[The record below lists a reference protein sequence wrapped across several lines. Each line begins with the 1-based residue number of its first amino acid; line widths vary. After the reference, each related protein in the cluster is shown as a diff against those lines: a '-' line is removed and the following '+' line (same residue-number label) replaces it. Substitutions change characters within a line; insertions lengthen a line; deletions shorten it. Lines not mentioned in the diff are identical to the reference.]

1 MQKKLTALPFVLIT
15 LLLSEAVPGSA
26 ASANLDKQV
35 QAITRSAILIDTHND
50 IPSFTV
56 DGDDIARPAPSRHTD
71 LPRLREGGVGA
82 IFFSVFVAPD
92 YVEGNHSAH
101 RALELIDSV
110 RQDVV
115 AQHPK
120 DFVLATTADDV
131 VRAHKHHQI
140 AALMGLEGGHGI
152 EDSPR
157 LLRDFYALG
166 IRYMTLTHTNTNTWA
181 DSSGDLDD
189 QKVQR
194 HGGLT
199 PLGKEIVQQMNRLGM
214 IVDISHVSDETF
226 RDALATSKA
235 PLLAS
240 HSSCRALTNVPRNM
254 TDDMIKA
261 MAAKGGVIQINFNCG
276 FLSQASADAEKKS
289 PFMDRFKQITKEYRN
304 DPQKRREETEKLL
317 AEAKKTQVRATL
329 HDVVAHIDHVRQIA
343 GIDAIGIGS
352 DFDGVDCT
360 PEGLDDVS
368 KFPNLTRALLE
379 KGYSA
384 GDIKKIYGENTL
396 RLMRQVEKVATTSSK
411 TLIP

>member
-1 MQKKLTALPFVLIT
+1 MRKKLTALPFVFLT
-15 LLLSEAVPGSA
+15 FVFLEADPCSA

-35 QAITRSAILIDTHND
+35 EAITRSAILIDTHND

-56 DGDDIARPAPSRHTD
+56 DGGDIGKSTPARHTD
-71 LPRLREGGVGA
+71 LPRLRQGGVGA
-82 IFFSVFVAPD
+82 IFFSVFVASD
-92 YVEGNHSAH
+92 YVEDNHSAH
-101 RALELIDSV
+101 RALELIDTV
-110 RQDVV
+110 RHDIV
-115 AQHPK
+115 AQYPK
-120 DFVLATTADDV
+120 DFVLATTAEDV
-131 VRAHKHHQI
+131 VKARKHHRI
-140 AALMGLEGGHGI
+140 ASLMGLEGGHGI

-157 LLRDFYALG
+157 LLRDFYTLG
-166 IRYMTLTHTNTNTWA
+166 IRYMTLTHTNTNNWA

-189 QKVQR
+189 PKVQR

-199 PLGKEIVQQMNRLGM
+199 PLGKQIVQEMNRIGM
-214 IVDISHVSDETF
+214 IVDISHVADETF
-226 RDALATSKA
+226 RDALATSRA

-261 MAAKGGVIQINFNCG
+261 LAAKGGVIQINFNCS
-276 FLSQASADAEKKS
+276 FLSQAAADAEKKS
-289 PFMDRFKQITKEYRN
+289 PFMDRFKQIMKEYRN
-304 DPQKRREETEKLL
+304 DPQKRKEEMEKLL

-329 HDVVAHIDHVRQIA
+329 QDVVAHIDHVRQIA

-396 RLMRQVEKVATTSSK
+396 RLMRQVEKVAAASH
-411 TLIP
+411 